1 MAQLAKQFSM
11 VGPGMVMGP
20 CAVTVF
26 CEGMPV
32 SLIGDSV
39 SPHGEP
45 PHTNSFIVNGS
56 FTVAAEGKFVARVG
70 STTSC
75 GHSVSFGAI
84 SVFTP

>member
-1 MAQLAKQFSM
+1 MAQLAKRSSL
-11 VGPGMVMGP
+11 VGPGMIMAP

-26 CEGMPV
+26 CEGSPV

-56 FTVAAEGKFVARVG
+56 FTVFVEGKGVSRTG
-70 STTSC
+70 SATSC